1 MRLNEPITNREV
13 ELPDGDMLVSRTD
26 TGGRI
31 TFVNK
36 AFIDISGFSEDEL
49 IGAPHNL
56 VRHPHMPKEAF
67 ADLWA
72 TVKQGKPWEGLV
84 KNRTKTGDFYW
95 VRANVTPVIENGQI
109 TEYISIRSKPS
120 RAQIAAADQLY
131 ADIRGGRAKGV
142 AIREGMV
149 VHPGLGDRLGRF
161 SRSIAGRLT
170 LAFALMIGLMV
181 GSTWTG
187 LSGMSDANDAL
198 EEVFENHTVPVG
210 QLGEILDLMRDNLQ
224 TMTLL
229 VIDLRDGTDPKI
241 IEQRIAGVRQ
251 NIATITRVW
260 GEVTA
265 KPMTAAEKPIADRF
279 AAERMIFVKQG
290 LEPGLALAAESNA
303 LRLESLFNN
312 TMLPQ
317 FAKAQALNRELLA
330 AKLKEVEAA
339 HHQANAEFGNRRA
352 IGLLVV
358 AASALGAAVLGWL
371 LLAAIRRP
379 LARAEVHF
387 DAIARNDYFHEI
399 EDANVTEFRRM
410 SAQLRALRA
419 KLGYGAQERAEHE
432 RHAEAERRRALE
444 DMAGTVEREA
454 GAAVEQVAQR
464 TKTMADDAESM
475 AGSADR
481 VSQNSQGV
489 AAAAD
494 EALANAQA
502 VASATEEL
510 AASIREITAQVTH
523 AGSVTKSAVADS
535 QSAQSAILSLSEEV
549 AKIGEIASLIGDIAS
564 QTNLLALNATI
575 EAARAGE
582 AGKGFAVVAGEVKN
596 LANQTARS
604 TEEISHQIATI
615 QSATQGAVG
624 AVSGI
629 GRTIATIDE
638 ISTAIAAAME
648 EQSAATQEIS
658 RNVVETSSAARE
670 VADLIARV
678 SQDARETGEQAGSVR
693 TNSDEV
699 SHSIQSL
706 RQVLVRVVRTS
717 TKEADRRKL
726 PRYTVDLACTVRTP
740 SGETMDTRISELSEG
755 GATIAKALPLPVGG
769 RGSVSIRDLGAEL
782 PFEVRAALDG
792 RLHVRFIDTPA
803 AFVAAFQRLTARM
816 TPSVA

>member
-1 MRLNEPITNREV
+1 
-13 ELPDGDMLVSRTD
+13 MLVSRTD
-26 TGGRI
+26 PGGRI

-36 AFIDISGFSEDEL
+36 AFVDISGFSEEEL
-49 IGAPHNL
+49 LGAPHNL

-72 TVKQGKPWEGLV
+72 TVKQGRPWEGLV

-95 VRANVTPVIENGQI
+95 VRANVTPVIEDGRI

-131 ADIRGGRAKGV
+131 AAVRNGQAKGV
-142 AIREGMV
+142 IIREGAV
-149 VHPGLGDRLGRF
+149 IHPGLGEKLSRF
-161 SRSIAGRLT
+161 GRSIAGRLT
-170 LAFALMIGLMV
+170 MAFALMIALMI
-181 GSTWTG
+181 GSTWFA
-187 LSGMSDANDAL
+187 LSGMGGTDAAL
-198 EEVFENHTVPVG
+198 EDVFENHTVPMG
-210 QLGEILDLMRDNLQ
+210 QLGEILDRMRDNLQ

-229 VIDLRDGTDPKI
+229 VIDLRDGADAKVVGDRAAT
-241 IEQRIAGVRQ
+241 VRQ
-251 NIATITRVW
+251 NIAATSRLW
-260 GEVTA
+260 DSLA
-265 KPMTAAEKPIADRF
+265 ARPMTAGEKAIADRF
-279 AAERMIFVKQG
+279 AAERSAYVREG
-290 LEPGLALAAESNA
+290 LEPGLNLVAAGNA
-303 LRLESLFNN
+303 LGLETLFNG
-312 TMLPQ
+312 TMLPR
-317 FAKAQALNRELLA
+317 FAKAQALTRDLLA
-330 AKLKEVEAA
+330 AKLKEAEAA
-339 HHQANAEFGNRRA
+339 RLRAHDAYAARRLIA
-352 IGLLVV
+352 LLVV
-358 AASALGAAVLGWL
+358 TASAAGAAVLGWL
-371 LLAAIRRP
+371 LLGAIRRP

-387 DAIARNDYFHEI
+387 DAIARNDYLHEI
-399 EDANVTEFRRM
+399 EDATVPEFRRM
-410 SAQLRALRA
+410 NTQLRALKA
-419 KLGYGAQERAEHE
+419 KLGYNAQERAERE
-432 RHAEAERRRALE
+432 RQAEADRRRALE

-454 GAAVEQVAQR
+454 GSAVEQVAQR
-464 TKTMADDAESM
+464 TKAMADDAESM

-510 AASIREITAQVTH
+510 AASIREIAAQVSH
-523 AGSVTKSAVADS
+523 AGSVTKSAVTDS
-535 QSAQSAILSLSEEV
+535 QATQSAILSLSEEV
-549 AKIGEIASLIGDIAS
+549 AKIGEIANLIGDIAS

-604 TEEISHQIATI
+604 TEEISRQIATI
-615 QSATQGAVG
+615 QAATQGAVS

-678 SQDARETGEQAGSVR
+678 SQDARETGEQAGNVR
-693 TNSDEV
+693 INSDEV
-699 SHSIQSL
+699 SHSIQAL

-726 PRYTVDLACTVRTP
+726 PRYAVDLACTVRAP
-740 SGETMDTRISELSEG
+740 EMDGVECRVIELSEG
-755 GATIAKALPLPVGG
+755 GATIGEDRAGG
-769 RGSVSIRDLGAEL
+769 IRMLGEGSRGTIIIHELGAEL
-782 PFEVRAALDG
+782 RFEVRASLTG
-792 RLHVRFIDTPA
+792 RLHVRFTEIPA
-803 AFVAAFQRLTARM
+803 SFLAGFQRLTMRLA
-816 TPSVA
+816 PQQPPAA